1 MRAILTAIALL
12 IMLPSHLFAA
22 SNSDI
27 VSRIT
32 ADYSAECTTEQKRIS
47 TNETDTIAAEL
58 SVLDENVYEMK
69 ITASGKQ
76 ATVLFADFSCPNVG
90 ASYWCGSS
98 GCAVY
103 IIVDGVSYQTR
114 GWKPFSVTRGK
125 EVLVILPK
133 SGIACDQY
141 NAAPC
146 YAVTVWDET
155 EKTFNSVGSV
165 LKIN

>member
-12 IMLPSHLFAA
+12 ITLPSHLFAA

-32 ADYSAECTTEQKRIS
+32 ADYSTECTVEQERIS
-47 TNETDTIAAEL
+47 TNEVDAIAPEL
-58 SVLDENVYEMK
+58 SVPDENVYQMK
-69 ITASGKQ
+69 ITAGGKQ

-114 GWKPFSVTRGK
+114 GWKPFSITRGK

-146 YAVTVWDET
+146 YAVTVWDESKT
-155 EKTFNSVGSV
+155 TFNSIGSQ
-165 LKIN
+165 LKN

>member
-1 MRAILTAIALL
+1 MLATLTAIALL
-12 IMLPSHLFAA
+12 VTLPTQLFAK
-22 SNSDI
+22 SNSDT
-27 VSRIT
+27 VKRIT
-32 ADYSAECTTEQKRIS
+32 AEYSTECTAEQERIS
-47 TNETDTIAAEL
+47 TNEVDAIASEL
-58 SVLDENVYEMK
+58 SVLDENGYQMK
-69 ITASGKQ
+69 ITAGGKQ

-103 IIVDGVSYQTR
+103 ILVDGVSYQTR

-125 EVLVILPK
+125 EALVILPK

-146 YAVTVWDET
+146 FAVTVWDESET
-155 EKTFNSVGSV
+155 TFNSIGSQ
-165 LKIN
+165 LRN

>member
-12 IMLPSHLFAA
+12 VTLPSHLFAA
-22 SNSDI
+22 SNSDV

-32 ADYSAECTTEQKRIS
+32 ADYSTECTVEQERIS
-47 TNETDTIAAEL
+47 TNEVDAIAPEL
-58 SVLDENVYEMK
+58 SVPDENVYQMK
-69 ITASGKQ
+69 ITAGGKQ

-133 SGIACDQY
+133 SGIACDKY

-146 YAVTVWDET
+146 YAVTVWDESKT
-155 EKTFNSVGSV
+155 TFNSIGSQ
-165 LKIN
+165 LKN

>member
-12 IMLPSHLFAA
+12 VTLPSHLFAA
-22 SNSDI
+22 SNSDV

-32 ADYSAECTTEQKRIS
+32 ADYSTECTVEQERIS
-47 TNETDTIAAEL
+47 TNEVDAIAPEL
-58 SVLDENVYEMK
+58 SVPDENVYQMK
-69 ITASGKQ
+69 ITAGGKQ

-146 YAVTVWDET
+146 YAVTVWDESKT
-155 EKTFNSVGSV
+155 TFNSIGSQ
-165 LKIN
+165 LKN

>member
-12 IMLPSHLFAA
+12 VTLPSHLFAA

-27 VSRIT
+27 VSQIT
-32 ADYSAECTTEQKRIS
+32 ADYSTECTAEQKRIIA
-47 TNETDTIAAEL
+47 NEMDAIAPKL
-58 SVLDENVYEMK
+58 SVPDENVYQMK
-69 ITASGKQ
+69 ITAGGKQ

-146 YAVTVWDET
+146 YAVTVWDESET
-155 EKTFNSVGSV
+155 TFNSIGSQ
-165 LKIN
+165 LRN

>member
-12 IMLPSHLFAA
+12 ITLPSHLFAA

-69 ITASGKQ
+69 ITAGGKQ
-76 ATVLFADFSCPNVG
+76 ATVLFADFSCRHCLG
-90 ASYWCGSS
+90 
-98 GCAVY
+98 
-103 IIVDGVSYQTR
+103 
-114 GWKPFSVTRGK
+114 
-125 EVLVILPK
+125 
-133 SGIACDQY
+133 
-141 NAAPC
+141 
-146 YAVTVWDET
+146 
-155 EKTFNSVGSV
+155 
-165 LKIN
+165 

>member
-12 IMLPSHLFAA
+12 VTLPSHLFAA

-32 ADYSAECTTEQKRIS
+32 ADYSTECTAEQQRIS
-47 TNETDTIAAEL
+47 TNAVDAIAPEL
-58 SVLDENVYEMK
+58 SVPDENVYQMK
-69 ITASGKQ
+69 ITAGGKQ

-146 YAVTVWDET
+146 YAVTVWDESET
-155 EKTFNSVGSV
+155 TFNSIGSQ
-165 LKIN
+165 LRN

>member
-12 IMLPSHLFAA
+12 ITLPSHLFAA

-32 ADYSAECTTEQKRIS
+32 ADYSTECTVEQERIS
-47 TNETDTIAAEL
+47 TNEVDAIAPEL
-58 SVLDENVYEMK
+58 SVPDENVYQMK
-69 ITASGKQ
+69 ITAGGKQ

-114 GWKPFSVTRGK
+114 GWKPFSITRGK

-146 YAVTVWDET
+146 YAVTVWDESET
-155 EKTFNSVGSV
+155 IFNSIGSQ
-165 LKIN
+165 LKN

>member
-1 MRAILTAIALL
+1 MRTILTTIALL
-12 IMLPSHLFAA
+12 VTLPTQLFAA
-22 SNSDI
+22 SNSDT

-32 ADYSAECTTEQKRIS
+32 ADYSTEYTAGQERIS
-47 TNETDTIAAEL
+47 NKEMDAISAEL
-58 SVLDENVYEMK
+58 SVPDENVYEMK
-69 ITASGKQ
+69 ITAGGKQ

-146 YAVTVWDET
+146 YAVTVWDESET
-155 EKTFNSVGSV
+155 TFNSIGSQ
-165 LKIN
+165 LRN

>member
-1 MRAILTAIALL
+1 MRTILIIFL
-12 IMLPSHLFAA
+12 ILPSHLFAA

-27 VSRIT
+27 VSQIT
-32 ADYSAECTTEQKRIS
+32 ADYSAECTTEQKRIN
-47 TNETDTIAAEL
+47 TNETDAIAAEL
-58 SVLDENVYEMK
+58 SVLDENVYQMK
-69 ITASGKQ
+69 ITAGGKQ

-146 YAVTVWDET
+146 YAVTVWDESET
-155 EKTFNSVGSV
+155 TFNSIGLQ
-165 LKIN
+165 LKN